1 MLQLRKKV
9 DPQIQNE
16 PSSPAETLWM
26 LQFKKTWKLK
36 MSHLL
41 LQKLF
46 RMLEDAPI
54 QNEPSSPTGSI
65 EEADATQGAKDHPIS
80 NKQVKTA
87 EEEKIKK

>member
-54 QNEPSSPTGSI
+54 
-65 EEADATQGAKDHPIS
+65 
-80 NKQVKTA
+80 
-87 EEEKIKK
+87 